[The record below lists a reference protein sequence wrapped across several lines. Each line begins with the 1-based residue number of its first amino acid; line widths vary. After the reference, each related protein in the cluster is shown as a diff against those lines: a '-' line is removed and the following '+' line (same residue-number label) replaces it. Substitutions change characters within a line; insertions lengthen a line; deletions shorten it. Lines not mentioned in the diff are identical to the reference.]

1 MFLLP
6 EIAST
11 QWDMKRC
18 SSTFR
23 FFWDINNWRGVIWQH
38 LFKQTPEFLLD
49 ILKCFIQILLKG
61 LTEDY
66 RDEILGEQFFRTV
79 FSVKKIPK

>member
-1 MFLLP
+1 MFLLR

-11 QWDMKRC
+11 QWDMKKC

-23 FFWDINNWRGVIWQH
+23 VFWDVNNWCGAIWQH
-38 LFKQTPEFLLD
+38 LFIQTPEFLLD
-49 ILKCFIQILLKG
+49 NLKCFIQISLKG
-61 LTEDY
+61 LTEGY
-66 RDEILGEQFFRTV
+66 RDEILGEEFFRTV